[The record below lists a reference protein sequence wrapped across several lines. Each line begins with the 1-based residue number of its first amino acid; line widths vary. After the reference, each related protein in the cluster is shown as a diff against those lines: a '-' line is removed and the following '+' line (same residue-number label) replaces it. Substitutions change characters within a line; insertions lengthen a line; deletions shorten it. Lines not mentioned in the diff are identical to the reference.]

1 MADHAPRRTARTARV
16 DAARLAVVVLAGAA
30 VWLVPVP
37 AGVDPRAW
45 QLLAVFVATMV
56 GIVLRPMPMG
66 AVAFVAIGFA
76 VLSGTLTIAEATAG
90 FGSTVVWLVVAAFFI
105 ATAFVKTGLG
115 TRIAYHFMRVLGRRS
130 LGLAYGFV
138 ATDLVLAPAIPS
150 NTARAGGVVYPILK
164 SLCVSLGSDAA
175 LGTERRIAGFLT
187 FTAYQSVV
195 VTSAMF
201 LTAMAANPLAAEL
214 AAQQG
219 VAISWGL
226 WAAAA
231 SVPGLLSLVLVPLLI
246 YRLYPPQITR
256 TPEAPELARRRLREM
271 GAMSRE
277 EWTLLAVFVL
287 LLGLWI
293 RGDALGVS
301 ATATALAGVA
311 AMLATG
317 VLGWDDILE
326 ERGGWDTFI
335 WFAVLVMMA
344 TQLGE
349 LGLLA
354 WFSDRV
360 SGLLGDIHWIPAFV
374 SLSLIYFYVHY
385 LFASNTAHVSAMY
398 APFLALALA
407 VGTPPALAALLLA
420 YFSNLFASLTH
431 YGTAAAPILFGSGN
445 VDIVTWW
452 KLGALIS
459 VLNIAIWLGAGSLWW
474 RAAGAVV
481 TAAAGA
487 GAPDARVAGGQA
499 EAGSAFNNA
508 SAMLRIFVTASSITP
523 SRSTPALRRTG
534 MRTTTDLPEPST
546 VAPSSCARRL
556 CATSLAQQ

>member
-1 MADHAPRRTARTARV
+1 M

-30 VWLVPVP
+30 IWLIPAP
-37 AGVDPRAW
+37 AGVEPRAW

-66 AVAFVAIGFA
+66 ATAFVATGVA
-76 VLSGTLTIAEATAG
+76 VLTGTLTIGEATAG

-164 SLCVSLGSDAA
+164 SLCVSLGSDAS

-187 FTAYQSVV
+187 FTAYQGVV

-201 LTAMAANPLAAEL
+201 LTAMAANPLAADM
-214 AAQQG
+214 AARQG
-219 VAISWGL
+219 VAISWAL

-231 SVPGLLSLVLVPLLI
+231 SVPGLLSLVLVPLLV

-271 GAMSRE
+271 GAMSRA
-277 EWTLLAVFVL
+277 EWTLLAVFVF

-293 RGDALGVS
+293 GGEALGVS
-301 ATATALAGVA
+301 ATATAMAGVA

-317 VLGWDDILE
+317 VLAWDDILD

-360 SGLLGDIHWIPAFV
+360 SGLLGDVHWIPAFV

-385 LFASNTAHVSAMY
+385 LFASNTAHISAMY

-420 YFSNLFASLTH
+420 FFSNLFASLTH

-452 KLGALIS
+452 KLGALVS
-459 VLNIAIWLGAGSLWW
+459 VVNITIWLGAGSLWW
-474 RAAGAVV
+474 RALG
-481 TAAAGA
+481 
-487 GAPDARVAGGQA
+487 
-499 EAGSAFNNA
+499 
-508 SAMLRIFVTASSITP
+508 LW
-523 SRSTPALRRTG
+523 
-534 MRTTTDLPEPST
+534 
-546 VAPSSCARRL
+546 
-556 CATSLAQQ
+556 

>member
-66 AVAFVAIGFA
+66 AVAFVATGFA

-277 EWTLLAVFVL
+277 EWTLLAVFVF

-301 ATATALAGVA
+301 ATATAMAGVA

-360 SGLLGDIHWIPAFV
+360 AGLLGDIHWIPAFV

-474 RAAGAVV
+474 RLLG
-481 TAAAGA
+481 
-487 GAPDARVAGGQA
+487 
-499 EAGSAFNNA
+499 
-508 SAMLRIFVTASSITP
+508 LW
-523 SRSTPALRRTG
+523 
-534 MRTTTDLPEPST
+534 
-546 VAPSSCARRL
+546 
-556 CATSLAQQ
+556 

>member
-1 MADHAPRRTARTARV
+1 MAEAAAAPSERTARV
-16 DAARLAVVVLAGAA
+16 DAARLGAVVLVGALL
-30 VWLVPVP
+30 WLVPAP
-37 AGVDPRAW
+37 AGVEPRAW
-45 QLLAVFVATMV
+45 QLLAIFVATMA

-66 AVAFVAIGFA
+66 ATAFVATGVA
-76 VLSGTLTIAEATAG
+76 VLTGTLTIAEATAG

-164 SLCVSLGSDAA
+164 SLCVSLGSDAS

-187 FTAYQSVV
+187 FTAYQGVV

-219 VAISWGL
+219 VAISWAL
-226 WAAAA
+226 WAVAA
-231 SVPGLLSLVLVPLLI
+231 SVPGLLSLAAVPLVI

-256 TPEAPELARRRLREM
+256 TPEAPELARQRLREM
-271 GAMSRE
+271 GAMSRQ
-277 EWTLLAVFVL
+277 EWTLAVVFVF

-293 RGDALGVS
+293 GGGALGVS
-301 ATATALAGVA
+301 ATTTAMAGVA

-317 VLGWDDILE
+317 VLAWDDILD

-360 SGLLGDIHWIPAFV
+360 SGLLGDVHWITAFV

-420 YFSNLFASLTH
+420 YFSNLFAALTH
-431 YGTAAAPILFGSGN
+431 YGTAAGPILFGSGN

-452 KLGALIS
+452 RLGALIS
-459 VLNIAIWLGAGSLWW
+459 VVNITIWLGAGSLWW
-474 RAAGAVV
+474 RVLG
-481 TAAAGA
+481 
-487 GAPDARVAGGQA
+487 
-499 EAGSAFNNA
+499 
-508 SAMLRIFVTASSITP
+508 LW
-523 SRSTPALRRTG
+523 
-534 MRTTTDLPEPST
+534 
-546 VAPSSCARRL
+546 
-556 CATSLAQQ
+556 

>member
-1 MADHAPRRTARTARV
+1 MAEAAAPQSGRTARV
-16 DAARLAVVVLAGAA
+16 DAARLGAVVLVGALLWLAPA
-30 VWLVPVP
+30 P
-37 AGVDPRAW
+37 AGVEPRAW

-66 AVAFVAIGFA
+66 ATAFVATGVA
-76 VLSGTLTIAEATAG
+76 VLTGTLTIGEATAG

-150 NTARAGGVVYPILK
+150 NTARGGGVVYPILK

-175 LGTERRIAGFLT
+175 RGTEGRIAGFLT
-187 FTAYQSVV
+187 FTAYQGVV

-219 VAISWGL
+219 VAISWAL

-231 SVPGLLSLVLVPLLI
+231 SVPGLLSLVLVPLLV
-246 YRLYPPQITR
+246 YRLYPPQISH

-271 GAMSRE
+271 GAMSRQ
-277 EWTLLAVFVL
+277 EWTLLAVFAFL
-287 LLGLWI
+287 LMLWI
-293 RGDALGVS
+293 AGGALGVS

-311 AMLATG
+311 AMLVTG
-317 VLGWDDILE
+317 VLSWDDILD
-326 ERGGWDTFI
+326 ERRGWDTFV

-354 WFSDRV
+354 WFSERV
-360 SGLLGDIHWIPAFV
+360 SGLLGDVHWIPAFV
-374 SLSLIYFYVHY
+374 TLSLIYFYVHY

-420 YFSNLFASLTH
+420 FFSNLFASLTH

-452 KLGALIS
+452 RLGALIS
-459 VLNIAIWLGAGSLWW
+459 VVNITIWLGAGSLWW
-474 RAAGAVV
+474 RLLG
-481 TAAAGA
+481 
-487 GAPDARVAGGQA
+487 
-499 EAGSAFNNA
+499 
-508 SAMLRIFVTASSITP
+508 LW
-523 SRSTPALRRTG
+523 
-534 MRTTTDLPEPST
+534 
-546 VAPSSCARRL
+546 
-556 CATSLAQQ
+556 